1 MVKNALEIPV
11 ICEEL
16 NVNTPLL
23 FVDSLVICSEIVN
36 NESERLTEEI
46 LGSGNSEYKNP
57 ELSFFIDAA
66 PIKIS
71 LKFPFVIFPLKTP
84 GTLVIE
90 EMDTDVPSAETETTL
105 LNISVVVNSVPIP
118 ITSPSRRAIDKEF

>member
-1 MVKNALEIPV
+1 MKNELEIPA
-11 ICEEL
+11 ICEEFS
-16 NVNTPLL
+16 VRTPLL
-23 FVDSLVICSEIVN
+23 FVDSLIICSEIIN
-36 NESERLTEEI
+36 DESERLTEET
-46 LGSGNSEYKNP
+46 LGSGSCAYKNP
-57 ELSFFIDAA
+57 DSSLPIDAA